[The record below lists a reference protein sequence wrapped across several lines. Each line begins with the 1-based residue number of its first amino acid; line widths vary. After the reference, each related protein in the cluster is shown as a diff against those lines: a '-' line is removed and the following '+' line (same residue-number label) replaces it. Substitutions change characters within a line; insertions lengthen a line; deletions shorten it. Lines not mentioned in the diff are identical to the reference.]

1 MSLQDLYAE
10 AKSLGNLKL
19 CIVGQWADTLP
30 EEDKKVLDIAIEDDE
45 LSTKDLFMLLRRAG
59 GTFGKTAVRDH
70 RRGDCV
76 CLQQT
81 IITKL

>member
-10 AKSLGNLKL
+10 VKEANILKA
-19 CIVGQWADTLP
+19 CIVGQWAHTLS
-30 EEDKKVLDIAIEDDE
+30 EEDKKVLDLAIEDDD

-70 RRGDCV
+70 RQGDCV
-76 CLQQT
+76 CL
-81 IITKL
+81 

>member
-10 AKSLGNLKL
+10 VKTMNTLKS
-19 CIVGQWADTLP
+19 CIVGQWAATLS
-30 EEDKKVLDIAIEDDE
+30 EEDKKDLDTAIEDDD

-70 RRGDCV
+70 RQGDCV
-76 CLQQT
+76 CL
-81 IITKL
+81 

>member
-10 AKSLGNLKL
+10 VKTMNTLKA
-19 CIVGQWADTLP
+19 CIVGQWAATLS
-30 EEDKKVLDIAIEDDE
+30 EEDKKALDTAIEDDD

-70 RRGDCV
+70 RQGDCV
-76 CLQQT
+76 CLQQMIMT
-81 IITKL
+81 Q

>member
-10 AKSLGNLKL
+10 VKSAGYSKL
-19 CIVGQWADTLP
+19 CIVGQWASSLS
-30 EEDKKVLDIAIEDDE
+30 EEDQKALDSAIEDDE

-76 CLQQT
+76 CL
-81 IITKL
+81 

>member
-10 AKSLGNLKL
+10 VKEAIILKA
-19 CIVGQWADTLP
+19 CIVGQWANTLS
-30 EEDKKVLDIAIEDDE
+30 EEDKKVLDLAIEDDD

-70 RRGDCV
+70 RQGDCV
-76 CLQQT
+76 CL
-81 IITKL
+81 

>member
-10 AKSLGNLKL
+10 AKSMNALKL
-19 CIVGQWADTLP
+19 CIVGQWASSLS
-30 EEDKKVLDIAIEDDE
+30 EEDKKALDLAIEDDE

-70 RRGDCV
+70 RQGDCV
-76 CLQQT
+76 CLQQM
-81 IITKL
+81 IMIQ

>member
-10 AKSLGNLKL
+10 AKSLGSIKN
-19 CIVGQWADTLP
+19 CIVGQWAATLS
-30 EEDKKVLDIAIEDDE
+30 EEDKKAFEFAMEDDD
-45 LSTKDLFMLLRRAG
+45 LSTKDLFLLLRRAG

-76 CLQQT
+76 CL
-81 IITKL
+81 

>member
-10 AKSLGNLKL
+10 VKNMNTLKA
-19 CIVGQWADTLP
+19 CIVGQWAATLS
-30 EEDKKVLDIAIEDDE
+30 EEDKKALDTAIEDDD

-70 RRGDCV
+70 RQGDCV
-76 CLQQT
+76 CL
-81 IITKL
+81 

>member
-10 AKSLGNLKL
+10 VKSLGNLKL
-19 CIVGQWADTLP
+19 CIVGQWASTLP
-30 EEDKKVLDIAIEDDE
+30 EEDKKALDLAIEDDE

-70 RRGDCV
+70 RNGDCV
-76 CLQQT
+76 CL
-81 IITKL
+81 

>member
-10 AKSLGNLKL
+10 AKEAIILKS
-19 CIVGQWADTLP
+19 CIVGQWANTLS
-30 EEDKKVLDIAIEDDE
+30 EEDKKVLDLAIEDDD

-70 RRGDCV
+70 RQGDCV
-76 CLQQT
+76 CL
-81 IITKL
+81 

>member
-10 AKSLGNLKL
+10 VKSLGNIKF
-19 CIVGQWADTLP
+19 CIVGQWSESLSATDKVAFELAM
-30 EEDKKVLDIAIEDDE
+30 EDQEI
-45 LSTKDLFMLLRRAG
+45 STKDLFMLLRRAG

-76 CLQQT
+76 CL
-81 IITKL
+81 

>member
-10 AKSLGNLKL
+10 TKSAYSKL
-19 CIVGQWADTLP
+19 CIVGQWANTLSEQDKAALDTAL
-30 EEDKKVLDIAIEDDE
+30 EDDE
-45 LSTKDLFMLLRRAG
+45 LSTKDLFLLLRRAG

-76 CLQQT
+76 CL
-81 IITKL
+81 

>member
-10 AKSLGNLKL
+10 VKEAHILKA
-19 CIVGQWADTLP
+19 CIVGQWANTLS
-30 EEDKKVLDIAIEDDE
+30 EEDKNVLDLAIEDDD

-70 RRGDCV
+70 RQGDCV
-76 CLQQT
+76 CL
-81 IITKL
+81 

>member
-10 AKSLGNLKL
+10 VKSTGNLKL
-19 CIVGQWADTLP
+19 CIVGQWADVLP
-30 EEDKKVLDIAIEDDE
+30 EEDKKVLEVAMEDDD
-45 LSTKDLFMLLRRAG
+45 LSTKDLFLLLRRAG

-76 CLQQT
+76 CLQQMIMT
-81 IITKL
+81 Q

>member
-10 AKSLGNLKL
+10 VKSTNLLKA
-19 CIVGQWADTLP
+19 CIVGQWAATLS
-30 EEDKKVLDIAIEDDE
+30 EEDKKALDVAMEDDD

-70 RRGDCV
+70 RQGDCV
-76 CLQQT
+76 CL
-81 IITKL
+81 